1 MATSKDFI
9 KKYGDKTFSELPF
22 TDVDNLLLCEIFYM
36 PFEKVL
42 YKGFND
48 SLFSFPTLARK
59 SLLITATSI
68 FLPAF

>member
-36 PFEKVL
+36 PFEKASS
-42 YKGFND
+42 K
-48 SLFSFPTLARK
+48 
-59 SLLITATSI
+59 
-68 FLPAF
+68 